1 MSKKLLITLG
11 CSWTYGVG
19 VCYQPG
25 MSKKDFIDQAWN
37 PAQCDQHSF
46 RGILSRQFN
55 MHNVN
60 LSLGG
65 SSNQAQ
71 FRLAENF
78 FSSDQFNQLSAEYND
93 IQVLWGIT
101 SILRNEMFINQ
112 EQRPKSVFYTDGSL
126 LSKVI
131 ITDYFNEQHE
141 VLLLRDKIKF
151 WNDYFSLKGIN
162 NHWFDTF
169 NHHAYNDCLPT
180 SIKQTYI
187 TQAGSEW
194 PSWEKFSNGNCSDV
208 PEQIMNEILNPE
220 RWDFYKYFY
229 QPAEQFF
236 SQHNAPRDL
245 MSQLAIKHGI
255 PNLDYGY
262 HTSHWSDDNTR
273 VKFLTDLG
281 LLNPYSYHPTMQA
294 HKEIANMLEELF
306 SG

>member
-1 MSKKLLITLG
+1 MSKRLLITFG

-25 MSKKDFIDQAWN
+25 MSKKDFMDQAWN
-37 PAQCDQHSF
+37 PAQCNQHSF

-78 FSSDQFNQLSAEYND
+78 FSSDQFNELSAEYHD

-112 EQRPKSVFYTDGSL
+112 EQRPKSVFYTDNSL

-131 ITDYFNEQHE
+131 ITDYFSEQHE

-151 WNDYFSLKGIN
+151 WNDYFSLRGID

-169 NHHAYNDCLPT
+169 NHHDYNDCLPEN
-180 SIKQTYI
+180 IKQTYL
-187 TQAGSEW
+187 TQAGINW
-194 PSWEKFSNGNCSDV
+194 PSWNDFVRGNCSTT
-208 PEQIMNEILNPE
+208 PQHIMDEILDPSL
-220 RWDFYKYFY
+220 WDFHKYFHK
-229 QPAEQFF
+229 PAERFF
-236 SQHNAPRDL
+236 CQNNQPRDL
-245 MSQLAIKHGI
+245 MSLLAVKHNI
-255 PNLDYGY
+255 SNLDGGY
-262 HTSHWSDDNTR
+262 HTSHWSSDNAR
-273 VKFLTDLG
+273 VKFLTDIG
-281 LLNPYSYHPTMQA
+281 LLNPYSYHPTAQA
-294 HKEIANMLEELF
+294 HKELAQMLAELF
-306 SG
+306 